1 MTIELTDIRRL
12 FLVITLLLTV
22 ALGVVVFL
30 TQKEADALNARRV
43 NVVAYTL
50 KEKEAAGV
58 KKEYAESGY
67 TIEVQK
73 DKFKFQVPDGFQVIL
88 PLEDPVM
95 ARSVRA
101 SLLQKSYI
109 KKLGLDTVDEGKSL
123 KVHRKFPKRQAAQ
136 NCANLIKKKDNYAF
150 EVREN
155 LKSVPKMGF
164 RCQISDIP
172 IGEAQGVMDYLK
184 EHKFSDI
191 TAEMVQVEV

>member
-73 DKFKFQVPDGFQVIL
+73 DKFKFQVPDGFQVVL

-155 LKSVPKMGF
+155 LKSVPKWVSAV
-164 RCQISDIP
+164 RSP
-172 IGEAQGVMDYLK
+172 IFPLARPKG
-184 EHKFSDI
+184 
-191 TAEMVQVEV
+191 